1 MRLAFE
7 HGERGTFLARQASA
21 APMRCVRPFALDS
34 GERVL
39 QLLHVGPGLMGG
51 DRLELDVEVFP
62 GAQAILVAQAATK
75 VHAMDDGSRA
85 ELRVRL
91 RVAAGASL
99 EFHPGLTIPYAGSAL
114 RQRVEVD
121 LEAGAR
127 FALVERWSAGRI
139 ARGER
144 HAYRHV
150 SSRVHVRS
158 GGAPIYADA
167 LELEAGMGDAV
178 GVFEGHDYLAGALF
192 VGGQPPPLGRANAP
206 TSPPLTTVAFGPEQY
221 VVRAL
226 AHDGVALGRALG
238 EAVSAWRRTHGRP
251 PIPFERFGSG

>member
-1 MRLAFE
+1 
-7 HGERGTFLARQASA
+7 
-21 APMRCVRPFALDS
+21 MRCVRPFALES
-34 GERVL
+34 GERLL

-62 GAQAILVAQAATK
+62 GAQAVLVAQAATK
-75 VHAMDDGSRA
+75 VHAMDVGAQA

-91 RVAAGASL
+91 RVAAGGSL

-127 FALVERWSAGRI
+127 FALVERWSAGRV

-144 HAYRHV
+144 HLYRHV
-150 SSRVHVRS
+150 SSRVRVRS
-158 GGAPIYADA
+158 GGVPIYADA
-167 LELEAGMGDAV
+167 LELEAGTGDAV

-192 VGGQPPPLGRANAP
+192 IGGGAPPLGRPPAP
-206 TSPPLTTVAFGPEQY
+206 AGPLVTTLQFGPERY
-221 VVRAL
+221 VARAL
-226 AHDGVALGRALG
+226 ARDGFALGRALG
-238 EAVSAWRRTHGRP
+238 EVVSAWRRADGRP
-251 PIPFERFGSG
+251 PIPFERFGSA